1 MAGLAEGVVDF
12 ALHCMAWQD
21 GIPGF
26 GFECGVIERGLE
38 LLLEEKGLVDS
49 RLKKNGQRLML
60 KYLSLDSYRLIYDT
74 RLAVSL
80 A

>member
-1 MAGLAEGVVDF
+1 MN
-12 ALHCMAWQD
+12 

-26 GFECGVIERGLE
+26 GFDCGVIEWGLE

-60 KYLSLDSYRLIYDT
+60 KCLSIDSYRLIYDT

>member
-1 MAGLAEGVVDF
+1 MI
-12 ALHCMAWQD
+12 LHCIAWHGMD

-60 KYLSLDSYRLIYDT
+60 KDASLHI
-74 RLAVSL
+74 V
-80 A
+80 